1 MGYWGTVDVT
11 EVFWV
16 TLKHCG
22 LVRCHGLQKSYCDVG
37 YTLQNCYAVEY
48 MQCYVMGCT
57 DVLRVVEA
65 LLCHGLCK
73 STLLC
78 YGLPALLSYGLD
90 IGTILLWITNVL

>member
-16 TLKHCG
+16 TLKHYG
-22 LVRCHGLQKSYCDVG
+22 LVRCHGLQKNYCDV
-37 YTLQNCYAVEY
+37 EY
-48 MQCYVMGCT
+48 KQCYVMGCT

-73 STLLC
+73 STPLC